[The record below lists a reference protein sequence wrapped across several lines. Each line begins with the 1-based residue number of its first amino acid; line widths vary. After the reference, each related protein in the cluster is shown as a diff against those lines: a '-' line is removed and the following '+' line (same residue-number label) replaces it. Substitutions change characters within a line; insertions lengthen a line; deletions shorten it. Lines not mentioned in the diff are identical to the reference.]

1 MRRFIPAYA
10 GNAAGV
16 AHALG
21 GAQVHPRIRGERAT
35 AHSAAIFNAGS
46 SPHTRG
52 TPQVPGHRPPRHRF
66 IPAYAGNAGRRYG
79 QAPCRP
85 VHPRIRGERS
95 GYVEAR
101 RSSSGSSP
109 HTRGTLAHAARPV
122 HQARFIPA
130 YAGNARPDRMAML
143 TMTVHPRIRGERVCM
158 GLRPIPRAGSSP
170 HTRGTLFRR
179 SRHILNRRFIPAYAG
194 NAAATPRPRP
204 ARAVHPRIRGER
216 PPGKTVYSFSIGS
229 SPHTRGTRSA
239 EQSATRLERFIPA
252 YAGNAASPMIFAPG
266 QTVHPRI
273 RGERKDGSDSTAE
286 LPGSS
291 PHTRGTHRQQRRAV
305 HLRRFIPAYAGNA
318 AGWPARRRT
327 GTVHPRIRG
336 ERTLF

>member
-52 TPQVPGHRPPRHRF
+52 TPQVPGHRPARHRF

-216 PPGKTVYSFSIGS
+216 ICGRARLYARTGS
-229 SPHTRGTRSA
+229 SPHTRGTLS
-239 EQSATRLERFIPA
+239 RLKIEHHKTRFIPA
-252 YAGNAASPMIFAPG
+252 YAGNATP
-266 QTVHPRI
+266 
-273 RGERKDGSDSTAE
+273 
-286 LPGSS
+286 
-291 PHTRGTHRQQRRAV
+291 
-305 HLRRFIPAYAGNA
+305 
-318 AGWPARRRT
+318 
-327 GTVHPRIRG
+327 
-336 ERTLF
+336 

>member
-52 TPQVPGHRPPRHRF
+52 TPQVPGHRPARHRF

-143 TMTVHPRIRGERVCM
+143 TMTVHPRIRGERSSV
-158 GLRPIPRAGSSP
+158 GAATFSIGGSSP
-170 HTRGTLFRR
+170 HTRGTQ
-179 SRHILNRRFIPAYAG
+179 
-194 NAAATPRPRP
+194 RPRP
-204 ARAVHPRIRGER
+204 DRGR
-216 PPGKTVYSFSIGS
+216 
-229 SPHTRGTRSA
+229 R
-239 EQSATRLERFIPA
+239 ERFIPA
-252 YAGNAASPMIFAPG
+252 YAGNARQEKRSTHFRS
-266 QTVHPRI
+266 VHPRI
-273 RGERKDGSDSTAE
+273 RGERRQGFN
-286 LPGSS
+286 PPIQCGGSS
-291 PHTRGTHRQQRRAV
+291 PHTRGTHLWSGQVVRQN
-305 HLRRFIPAYAGNA
+305 RFIPAYAGNA
-318 AGWPARRRT
+318 TP
-327 GTVHPRIRG
+327 
-336 ERTLF
+336 